1 MNGDRVLTLA
11 RVAAGLVFLLF
22 GVVKF
27 SSHEHEVDSFRQ
39 YGLPEPDLTVY
50 LIGVLEVGGG
60 LLLIAGFLTR
70 LVALALAG
78 NMAVAIV
85 VSGIKEGEVVP
96 SLTLAPALLV
106 IMLALLRWGPGAPS
120 VDASRRPPRAGTTPA

>member
-1 MNGDRVLTLA
+1 MTRDRVLALL
-11 RVAAGLVFLLF
+11 RVAAGAVFVLF

-27 SSHEHEVDSFRQ
+27 ASHEAEVDSFRE

-60 LLLIAGFLTR
+60 VLLIAGLLTR
-70 LVALALAG
+70 LMAVALAG

-96 SLTLAPALLV
+96 SLTLAPALLL

-120 VDASRRPPRAGTTPA
+120 LDARLAAAG